1 MWRGISLANKCL
13 LLFGGAVVL
22 IIVAAL
28 AVPWLRMNAIVDE
41 AQKDLSKQL
50 VDVWERG
57 VKSDAASA
65 SGGGKPSL
73 TGLARAREEIGDAVI
88 VRMTLEE
95 ARATAAGGGGGG
107 GGKNADAFVAR
118 ALKAFNGTASQPE
131 VNELHEARWVTQS
144 ESSGGVS
151 SPPPGVGSREYR
163 YAKAARD
170 DAKGGQLAGLVV
182 LTRISPGA
190 GGQLLVNTAYLFSAG
205 LIALG
210 LALLVFYLITTKLI
224 LQPVRQLRE
233 TAELVREGNISTRS
247 DIRTGDEFEEMSET
261 FNQMLEAIASS
272 QEQLRA
278 INAQLDLKVN
288 ELSERNVALFEANRV
303 KGEFLASVSHE
314 LRTPLNSIIGFAEL
328 LLENVVK
335 EEEQMAALVAAGTL
349 QTPEDQTKL
358 AKRKRYL
365 ENILNAGRNLMDLIE
380 GLLEMAKVEA
390 GKLDLRLAPM
400 NVRDACEALV
410 ALIRPLADRGGV
422 ELSTD
427 ISGDIPNIET
437 DAKKFQQILFNL
449 LSNAVKFTSEK
460 AADEKSAGKQPIAKV
475 IVRAER
481 LVGRGSEGP
490 EAQDRVRI
498 SVLDTGPGIAPEDQK
513 RIFQKFE
520 QLDTGHTRRHAGT
533 GLGLAICR
541 ELTIMLQGEIHVES
555 ELGRGAMFSVILP
568 MAVDAGRAEEM
579 KTEMAFRGKLS
590 GQRGG

>member
-1 MWRGISLANKCL
+1 
-13 LLFGGAVVL
+13 
-22 IIVAAL
+22 
-28 AVPWLRMNAIVDE
+28 
-41 AQKDLSKQL
+41 
-50 VDVWERG
+50 
-57 VKSDAASA
+57 
-65 SGGGKPSL
+65 
-73 TGLARAREEIGDAVI
+73 
-88 VRMTLEE
+88 
-95 ARATAAGGGGGG
+95 
-107 GGKNADAFVAR
+107 
-118 ALKAFNGTASQPE
+118 
-131 VNELHEARWVTQS
+131 
-144 ESSGGVS
+144 
-151 SPPPGVGSREYR
+151 VGSREYR

-170 DAKGGQLAGLVV
+170 EARGGALVGVVV
-182 LTRISPGA
+182 LTRVSTGA

-261 FNQMLEAIASS
+261 FNQMLEAITTS

-288 ELSERNVALFEANRV
+288 ELSERNVALYEANRV

-328 LLENVVK
+328 LLENVVR
-335 EEEQMAALVAAGTL
+335 EEEHVAAAAAGGTVL
-349 QTPEDQTKL
+349 TPEEQSKL
-358 AKRKRYL
+358 SKRKRYL
-365 ENILNAGRNLMDLIE
+365 ENILTAGRNLMDLIE

-400 NVRDACEALV
+400 NVKDACEALV

-422 ELSTD
+422 ELSTEIVAD
-427 ISGDIPNIET
+427 MPNIET
-437 DAKKFQQILFNL
+437 DSKKFQQIIFNL

-460 AADEKSAGKQPIAKV
+460 AQDEKSAGKAPVAKV
-475 IVRAER
+475 VLRAER

-541 ELTIMLQGEIHVES
+541 ELTIMLQGELHVES

-579 KTEMAFRGKLS
+579 KTEMAFRGKLAGRS
-590 GQRGG
+590 